1 MYVEECVSVGEG
13 VWVTAAECFNY
24 SSLQKSF
31 EPRLFIFCL
40 APSFHLAKSLPGA
53 GRAKRDWGA
62 NEAGDD

>member
-1 MYVEECVSVGEG
+1 M
-13 VWVTAAECFNY
+13 TAKECFNY
-24 SSLQKSF
+24 YLLLKSY

-40 APSFHLAKSLPGA
+40 APSFHLVKSLPGA